1 MTIATNTDRALRRH
15 ASNGGAGVMRVP
27 ALSAAGTSLVRNI
40 GGVLEDAV
48 LLLLAV
54 LALPLGILLIGTPIA
69 LCVRVVLEIARR
81 L

>member
-1 MTIATNTDRALRRH
+1 MPIAIGTDGPLPTQ
-15 ASNGGAGVMRVP
+15 ASNGGAGAMRAP
-27 ALSAAGTSLVRNI
+27 ALSVAGTSLVRKI

-54 LALPLGILLIGTPIA
+54 LAFPLGILLIGTPIA
-69 LCVRVVLEIARR
+69 LCVQVVLEIARR